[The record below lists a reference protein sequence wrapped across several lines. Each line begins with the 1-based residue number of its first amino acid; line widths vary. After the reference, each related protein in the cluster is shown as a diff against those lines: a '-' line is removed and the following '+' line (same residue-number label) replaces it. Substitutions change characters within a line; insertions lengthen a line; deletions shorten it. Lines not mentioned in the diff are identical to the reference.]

1 MRRCLLVLAFVVGA
15 GCAAAGGSSPG
26 TAGTGGGG
34 ATAGTTGGG
43 ATSGTGTGGT
53 IAGTGGSGA
62 AAGTGGSGAAAGTGG
77 GGAAAG
83 TGGGASAGTGGSA
96 TGIGGRGGSSG
107 GGGSTGGGGA
117 TAGVT
122 GSGGAAGAT
131 GNGDDYV
138 SNVQV
143 TVHATT
149 KTILVVTWTQLK
161 AADTTSLEFSF
172 AGSSVMKSRALPGAT
187 GSHRDVVLGVP
198 GSTPV
203 TLRIVSR
210 VGGVDYKTKDYQ
222 GTTGAGP
229 SGMPKSVV
237 MNYDPTR
244 ASPDRY
250 LFGAVEDSA
259 GGCTD
264 GTCYYHYTFWL
275 YIMDR
280 QGRIVWYLA
289 DATSNTISAFPRVAR
304 DGEYIVFEKRPASG
318 SGMPV
323 VVKMSLDGAYMATVQ
338 TPGLSDCFD
347 ITTDGSILY
356 DTSADVKEINKAGVS
371 RTVWSC
377 RTAFGASYN
386 CYSNT
391 INWNPAD
398 DSILFSMPDP
408 NTVIQIDRKTGNI
421 IGQYGER
428 TGSYT
433 FSPTT
438 WQFGFQ
444 HFPNITPAGTLIVST
459 HLPGFGMHETP
470 AGANQHAF
478 AEFEIDRTNKR
489 LVEKWSFTGQEWPR
503 AKGMAI
509 RLSNGNTLGNFG
521 EGGVIREITPDKQ
534 TVFYVK
540 FDVATGSDFFNK
552 MVCNNVFVDDLYALN
567 GTGPK

>member
-1 MRRCLLVLAFVVGA
+1 MSWMRQPCLLGFVLLAGA
-15 GCAAAGGSSPG
+15 ACAPTTTGGSSPG

-34 ATAGTTGGG
+34 ATAGTTGGSG
-43 ATSGTGTGGT
+43 AT
-53 IAGTGGSGA
+53 AGM
-62 AAGTGGSGAAAGTGG
+62 
-77 GGAAAG
+77 GGAT
-83 TGGGASAGTGGSA
+83 TGVS
-96 TGIGGRGGSSG
+96 GR
-107 GGGSTGGGGA
+107 GGSTGGTTGAGGRGGTAGGAGTTGGAGTGGA
-117 TAGVT
+117 TA
-122 GSGGAAGAT
+122 
-131 GNGDDYV
+131 NGDDYV

-172 AGSSVMKSRALPGAT
+172 AGSSVMKSRAIAGAT
-187 GSHRDVVLGVP
+187 GAHRDVVLGVP
-198 GSTPV
+198 GSTAV

-222 GTTGAGP
+222 GTTGAVP
-229 SGMPKSVV
+229 SGMPKSAV
-237 MNYDPTR
+237 MNYDATR

-280 QGRIVWYLA
+280 QGRIVWYWA

-347 ITTDGSILY
+347 ITSDGSILY
-356 DTSADVKEINKAGVS
+356 DTSADVKEITKAGAS

-398 DSILFSMPDP
+398 DSIMFSMPDP
-408 NTVIQIDRKTGNI
+408 NTVIQIDRKTGTI
-421 IGQYGER
+421 IGQYGEKS
-428 TGSYT
+428 GSYT
-433 FSPTT
+433 FSPST

-444 HFPNITPAGTLIVST
+444 HFADITSAGTLLVSS
-459 HLPGFGMHETP
+459 HMPGFGMHETP

-478 AEFEIDRTNKR
+478 MEFEIDRTNKR
-489 LVEKWSFTGQEWPR
+489 LVEKWIFVGQEWPR

-509 RLSNGNTLGNFG
+509 RLANGNTLANFG

-552 MVCNNVFVDDLYALN
+552 MVNNNVFVDDLYALN

>member
-1 MRRCLLVLAFVVGA
+1 M
-15 GCAAAGGSSPG
+15 
-26 TAGTGGGG
+26 
-34 ATAGTTGGG
+34 
-43 ATSGTGTGGT
+43 
-53 IAGTGGSGA
+53 
-62 AAGTGGSGAAAGTGG
+62 
-77 GGAAAG
+77 
-83 TGGGASAGTGGSA
+83 AGTGGSA
-96 TGIGGRGGSSG
+96 TPGTGGGAIAGTSGGVAGTGGGAGAGAGGSARGGTGGSARGGSG
-107 GGGSTGGGGA
+107 GGGT
-117 TAGVT
+117 T
-122 GSGGAAGAT
+122 GAAGAGGGT
-131 GNGDDYV
+131 AAGNGDDYV

-172 AGSSVMKSRALPGAT
+172 AGSSLMKSRAVAGAT
-187 GSHRDVVLGVP
+187 GAHRDVVLGVP
-198 GSTPV
+198 GSTAV

-210 VGGVDYKTKDYQ
+210 VGTTDYQTKDYT
-222 GTTGAGP
+222 GTTGAVP

-237 MNYDPTR
+237 MSYDATR
-244 ASPDRY
+244 ASPERY
-250 LFGAVEDSA
+250 MFGSVEDSA

-264 GTCYYHYTFWL
+264 CTCYYHYTFWL

-318 SGMPV
+318 TGMPV
-323 VVKMSLDGAYMATVQ
+323 VIKMSLDGQYMATVQ
-338 TPGLSDCFD
+338 APGLSDCFD

-356 DTSADVKEINKAGVS
+356 DTSADLKEITKAGTS

-398 DSILFSMPDP
+398 DSIMFSMPDP
-408 NTVIQIDRKTGNI
+408 NTVVQIDRKTGTI
-421 IGQYGER
+421 IGQYGEKS
-428 TGSYT
+428 GSYT
-433 FSPTT
+433 FSPSK

-444 HFPNITPAGTLIVST
+444 HFPNITSAGTLLVSS
-459 HLPGFGMHETP
+459 HMPGFGMHETP

-478 AEFEIDRTNKR
+478 MEFTIDRANKQ
-489 LVEKWSFTGQEWPR
+489 LVEKWIYVGAEWPR

-509 RLSNGNTLGNFG
+509 RLANGNTLANFG
-521 EGGVIREITPDKQ
+521 EGGVIRELTPDMQ

-552 MVCNNVFVDDLYALN
+552 MVNNNVFVDDLYALN

>member
-1 MRRCLLVLAFVVGA
+1 MGGA
-15 GCAAAGGSSPG
+15 S
-26 TAGTGGGG
+26 GGG
-34 ATAGTTGGG
+34 A
-43 ATSGTGTGGT
+43 
-53 IAGTGGSGA
+53 IAGTS
-62 AAGTGGSGAAAGTGG
+62 
-77 GGAAAG
+77 GGAP
-83 TGGGASAGTGGSA
+83 
-96 TGIGGRGGSSG
+96 
-107 GGGSTGGGGA
+107 GGSTGVGGA
-117 TAGVT
+117 GGVT
-122 GSGGAAGAT
+122 A
-131 GNGDDYV
+131 NGDDYV

-172 AGSSVMKSRALPGAT
+172 AGSSVMTSRAVVGAT
-187 GSHRDVVLGVP
+187 GAHRDVVLGVP
-198 GSTPV
+198 GSTAV
-203 TLRIVSR
+203 TLRIVNR

-222 GTTGAGP
+222 GTTGAVP

-237 MNYDPTR
+237 MNYDPAR
-244 ASPDRY
+244 ATPDRY
-250 LFGAVEDSA
+250 LFGSVEDSA

-280 QGRIVWYLA
+280 QGRIVWYWA

-318 SGMPV
+318 SGMPI
-323 VVKMSLDGAYMATVQ
+323 VVKMSLDGQYMTTVQ

-356 DTSADVKEINKAGVS
+356 DTSADVKEITRAGTS

-408 NTVIQIDRKTGNI
+408 NTIVQIDRKTGTI

-428 TGSYT
+428 AGSYT

-444 HFPNITPAGTLIVST
+444 HFPNITAAGTLIVST

-478 AEFEIDRTNKR
+478 AEFDIDRTNKR
-489 LVEKWSFTGQEWPR
+489 LVEKWVFVGEEWPR

-509 RLSNGNTLGNFG
+509 RLANGNTLGNFG
-521 EGGVIREITPDKQ
+521 EGGVIREITADKQ

-567 GTGPK
+567 GTGPM

>member
-1 MRRCLLVLAFVVGA
+1 MSSTRRCLLGLALLVGA
-15 GCAAAGGSSPG
+15 ACAPTGGSLPG
-26 TAGTGGGG
+26 TAGSGGSG

-43 ATSGTGTGGT
+43 ATSGTGTGGA
-53 IAGTGGSGA
+53 IAGT
-62 AAGTGGSGAAAGTGG
+62 AGTGATAGTGG
-77 GGAAAG
+77 G
-83 TGGGASAGTGGSA
+83 SATVGTGGSA
-96 TGIGGRGGSSG
+96 TGISGRGGSAGSSGTG
-107 GGGSTGGGGA
+107 GGGSSGAAGRGGSTG
-117 TAGVT
+117 T
-122 GSGGAAGAT
+122 GGAAGAT

-138 SNVQV
+138 SNVTV

-172 AGSSVMKSRALPGAT
+172 AGSSVMKSRAIAGAT

-222 GTTGAGP
+222 GTTGAVP

-237 MNYDPTR
+237 MNYDATR

-280 QGRIVWYLA
+280 QGRIVWYWA

-356 DTSADVKEINKAGVS
+356 DTSADVKEITKAGAS

-398 DSILFSMPDP
+398 DSIMFSMPDP
-408 NTVIQIDRKTGNI
+408 NTVIQIDRKTGTI

-428 TGSYT
+428 AGSYT

-459 HLPGFGMHETP
+459 HLPGFLMHETP

-509 RLSNGNTLGNFG
+509 RLANGNTLANFG
-521 EGGVIREITPDKQ
+521 EGGVIRELTPDMQ

-552 MVCNNVFVDDLYALN
+552 MVNNNVFVDDLYALN

>member
-1 MRRCLLVLAFVVGA
+1 MGGGA
-15 GCAAAGGSSPG
+15 VS
-26 TAGTGGGG
+26 GTGGSATTG
-34 ATAGTTGGG
+34 AGGG
-43 ATSGTGTGGT
+43 ATSGTGGGAT
-53 IAGTGGSGA
+53 
-62 AAGTGGSGAAAGTGG
+62 GTGG
-77 GGAAAG
+77 GATAGSSGGPAG
-83 TGGGASAGTGGSA
+83 TGGGARGGTGGAGARGGTTGSAGTGG
-96 TGIGGRGGSSG
+96 
-107 GGGSTGGGGA
+107 
-117 TAGVT
+117 
-122 GSGGAAGAT
+122 
-131 GNGDDYV
+131 GDDYV

-172 AGSSVMKSRALPGAT
+172 AGSSVMKSRAVAGAT
-187 GSHRDVVLGVP
+187 GTHRDVVLGVP
-198 GSTPV
+198 GSTAV

-210 VGGVDYKTKDYQ
+210 VGTTDYKTKDYT
-222 GTTGAGP
+222 GTTGAVP

-237 MNYDPTR
+237 MNYDATR
-244 ASPDRY
+244 ASPERY
-250 LFGAVEDSA
+250 MFGSVEDSA

-323 VVKMSLDGAYMATVQ
+323 VIKMSLDGQYMATVQ

-356 DTSADVKEINKAGVS
+356 DTSADLKEITKAGTS

-398 DSILFSMPDP
+398 DSIMFSMPDP
-408 NTVIQIDRKTGNI
+408 NTVVQIDRKTGTI
-421 IGQYGER
+421 IGQYGEKA
-428 TGSYT
+428 GSYT
-433 FSPTT
+433 FSPSK

-444 HFPNITPAGTLIVST
+444 HFPNITSAGTLLVSS
-459 HLPGFGMHETP
+459 HMPGFGMHETP

-478 AEFEIDRTNKR
+478 MEFTIDRTNKQ
-489 LVEKWSFTGQEWPR
+489 LVEKWIYVGAEWPR

-509 RLSNGNTLGNFG
+509 RLANGNTLANFG
-521 EGGVIREITPDKQ
+521 EGGVIRELTPDMQ

-552 MVCNNVFVDDLYALN
+552 MVNNNVFVDDLYALN